1 MKTIHI
7 SLITAI
13 LLLSAFLIPQT
24 NSVRATG
31 PLPTADDQ
39 KAYAHYSDDGQL
51 WMNALPED
59 PESVE
64 RHSDTHIN
72 AGDSDRTYGFPLRE
86 GPNDNVTLLEPLSL
100 DTSIKASG
108 WFQIQFDTGP
118 VTAYPSNVAIKL
130 VSEGIVIGEDTAPT
144 YSDNAESYQF
154 NITLSK
160 DTVNDLTL
168 QITYIEHMGT
178 TTVNIDLEGGTFVT
192 LPIIPST
199 SDDDDADD
207 DDTSDDDT
215 GDDDSDDDTS
225 DDDADDDS
233 GGEEVDEKKESPGFT
248 YTSTLFALMVVLVM
262 IAYFHRR
269 RNNRPGL

>member
-86 GPNDNVTLLEPLSL
+86 GPTDNVTLLEPLSL
-100 DTSIKASG
+100 DTSIIAKG
-108 WFQIQFDTGP
+108 WFQIQFDPGP
-118 VTAYPSNVAIKL
+118 VTQYPSNVAIKL
-130 VSEGIVIGEDTAPT
+130 VSEGIVIGEDTAPN
-144 YSDNAESYQF
+144 YSDNAEAYQF
-154 NITLSK
+154 NITLSEGSVK
-160 DTVNDLTL
+160 DLTL
-168 QITYIEHMGT
+168 QITFIEHLGT
-178 TTVNIDLEGGTFVT
+178 TNINIDLEGGTFIT
-192 LPIIPST
+192 LPIIPSA
-199 SDDDDADD
+199 SGDDDDDDDDTPDDDTGDDDDTQD
-207 DDTSDDDT
+207 DDTSDDD
-215 GDDDSDDDTS
+215 S
-225 DDDADDDS
+225 DDDS
-233 GGEEVDEKKESPGFT
+233 GNEGVEDKKESPGFT
-248 YTSTLFALMVVLVM
+248 NTLTLFSLIVVFVV

-269 RNNRPGL
+269 RNI